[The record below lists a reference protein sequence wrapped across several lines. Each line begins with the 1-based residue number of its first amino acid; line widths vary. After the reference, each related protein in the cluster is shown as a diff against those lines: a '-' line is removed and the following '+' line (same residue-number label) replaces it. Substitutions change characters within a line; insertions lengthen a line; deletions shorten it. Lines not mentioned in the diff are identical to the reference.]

1 MSSDLK
7 PIIVHGKGGPNPPKV
22 VMILEELGLP
32 YEFAA
37 TTFADIKKPDYLAV
51 NPNGRLP
58 AIHDPNRDLTLWES
72 GAIIEYLVE
81 TYDKENKISFP
92 KGSNEGYLTKQ
103 WLFYQA
109 TGQGPYYGQA
119 VWFTKYHPEK
129 LQSAI
134 DRYVKEINR
143 VTGVVESH
151 LAVEKAKDGS
161 KGPWLVGG
169 KITFA
174 DISWYMWQYAV
185 VKALGDEIVDYAQ
198 YPNVREWLDRLAA
211 RPSIKTAVEIS
222 KF

>member
-119 VWFTKYHPEK
+119 VVSGMTSFPCSFPCA
-129 LQSAI
+129 LLSAPG
-134 DRYVKEINR
+134 RQH
-143 VTGVVESH
+143 S
-151 LAVEKAKDGS
+151 
-161 KGPWLVGG
+161 
-169 KITFA
+169 
-174 DISWYMWQYAV
+174 
-185 VKALGDEIVDYAQ
+185 
-198 YPNVREWLDRLAA
+198 
-211 RPSIKTAVEIS
+211 
-222 KF
+222 